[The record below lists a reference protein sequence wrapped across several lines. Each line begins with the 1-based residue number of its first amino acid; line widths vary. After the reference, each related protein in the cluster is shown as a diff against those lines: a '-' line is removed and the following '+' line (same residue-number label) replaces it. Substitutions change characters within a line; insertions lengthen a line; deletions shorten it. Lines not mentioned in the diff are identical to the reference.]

1 MTVAMNSPQ
10 ARQRGATLVVALIF
24 LMVLSLLGIWAVS
37 GTTLEER
44 MAGNTRNRDL
54 AMQAGEAALR
64 NAEATAATWR
74 TQPFDG
80 TNGLIPYDPLT
91 ANDADYWMRSFGW
104 SSYRAVPVGT
114 LNQVAQPPIY
124 VIQRLP
130 KTENP
135 GNPGVFEVENYRV
148 TTRAVG
154 GDAQA
159 MVILQSIIAYTP

>member
-1 MTVAMNSPQ
+1 
-10 ARQRGATLVVALIF
+10 
-24 LMVLSLLGIWAVS
+24 
-37 GTTLEER
+37 
-44 MAGNTRNRDL
+44 
-54 AMQAGEAALR
+54 
-64 NAEATAATWR
+64 
-74 TQPFDG
+74 
-80 TNGLIPYDPLT
+80 
-91 ANDADYWMRSFGW
+91 MRSFVW

-130 KTENP
+130 KAEDP